1 MTALAHPPCATMATQ
16 ATYAD
21 PPAALVAQHQARVLA
36 ALPRQIATPHIT
48 LRWTPGAATAE
59 ERLSVAALLLAGTGF
74 AIAPERG
81 LPEAVR

>member
-1 MTALAHPPCATMATQ
+1 MTALAHPPRATMATQ

-36 ALPRQIATPHIT
+36 ALPRQVATPHIT
-48 LRWTPGAATAE
+48 LRWIPGAATAE

-74 AIAPERG
+74 AITATQEG
-81 LPEAVR
+81 